1 MCDENLVTMKSNAI
15 SDQKNYI
22 IIADDDRDD
31 QELLEAALTEL
42 NFPLRIN
49 MASDGVD
56 LLEQLKLNSMNTRA
70 FPSLIILDI
79 NMPRKNGVEVLK
91 EIKDNSCFRH
101 IPVIM
106 YSTSA
111 NNEAKT
117 GCYAL
122 GASLYIRKP
131 ASHHELNEV
140 AMAIRNLWMEM
151 VRTSVV

>member
-1 MCDENLVTMKSNAI
+1 MCDKNFVIMKDNAI
-15 SDQKNYI
+15 SDQKSYI

-42 NFPLRIN
+42 NFPLQID
-49 MASDGVD
+49 MARDGVD
-56 LLEQLKLNSMNTRA
+56 LLEQLKLNSKKTRA

-91 EIKDNSCFRH
+91 EIKSDSSFRH

-106 YSTSA
+106 YSTSP

-140 AMAIRNLWMEM
+140 AKTIQDLWME
-151 VRTSVV
+151 VARTSVV